1 MNSYI
6 LLHLWYS
13 LFFLHS
19 KASLSSEEYGWDGW
33 DGWGGNNMEYY
44 GVLWWY
50 LSVIGRTIHHHLFC
64 TWYGRKKW
72 TEWDI
77 EPTTSVRWPFLPC
90 SSFHAAVVVSRI
102 IVTTSSPM
110 ILSNPPFISVW
121 KETGALNYACSRE
134 LSDQISLY
142 CLTSPTALVT
152 SETFS

>member
-1 MNSYI
+1 MEERNGLSGI
-6 LLHLWYS
+6 LNLQPQYV
-13 LFFLHS
+13 
-19 KASLSSEEYGWDGW
+19 G
-33 DGWGGNNMEYY
+33 
-44 GVLWWY
+44 
-50 LSVIGRTIHHHLFC
+50 
-64 TWYGRKKW
+64 
-72 TEWDI
+72 
-77 EPTTSVRWPFLPC
+77 PFLPC